1 MATVDRAYKNWPKYD
16 DDLVNKAYVD
26 SSIQTGGDIEGL
38 KEQVDANTKAIG
50 TANTNI
56 INLNLNK
63 LDSDTYNTFISE
75 QYNPLVLKV
84 DGKIESFYQS
94 SDPSINWLTT
104 IEKESHIGDIWYDTT
119 TQKTLV
125 YYKDETS
132 SPVKYNWQW
141 QNVPIDLINTVN
153 GKATI
158 YSGVVP
164 NNYKVGDYWII
175 PLNCYTNTSQIK
187 SQTGEYVEGMQLTLG
202 KYELEVLTVDENA
215 NILTYSI
222 NIPNISNYDISEE
235 ITDENI
241 VVEIISTSAFEL
253 PTDCYGGSICI
264 STSDGSTYD
273 KSHWIKRNNY
283 VPSDKVET
291 LATKESVKTD
301 LLSINTTIEKTTRD
315 LNDSFSMTIQTTT
328 EKIYG
333 DLNDVDIKLEGLDTY
348 SKNKIDDLEKA
359 DNEIYDKYDKQYED
373 LTTQLAVLSDRIT
386 AYIQSTGGNNLIRNS
401 VGFRGTRFWNLVNN
415 NTNMEQEYRTYAG
428 KTVTINFRYKKSTTS
443 NALVVLGYYV
453 GKTFNEAYTIFDSSS
468 EVDDWTEIDFSYT
481 TSVNNPVI
489 RFNSTFT
496 VSQDNDAEAN
506 GASGS
511 KMIFANGLEIT
522 DLMIGYGEK
531 QPWTPYF
538 DEVYGKT
545 YNIDKE
551 GFDIRDSASS
561 QAMHLDTNSIDFKN
575 PNGVVESTFSKTE
588 TKTDNIY
595 INNTINIGNLNII
608 KIDDNNILEY

>member
-50 TANTNI
+50 VANTNI
-56 INLNLNK
+56 TNLNLNK
-63 LDSDTYNTFISE
+63 LDSDTYNTFVNE

-84 DGKIESFYQS
+84 DGKIESFYQDT
-94 SDPSINWLTT
+94 DPSVSWLTT
-104 IEKESHIGDIWYDTT
+104 VEKESHIGDIWYDTT

-141 QNVPIDLINTVN
+141 QNVPIDLLNTVN

-158 YSGVVP
+158 YSGIIP

-175 PLNCYTNTSQIK
+175 PLDCYSNTSNIV
-187 SQTGEYVEGMQLTLG
+187 SQSGEYVVGMKLTLG
-202 KYELEVLTVDENA
+202 QYELEVLTVDSDA
-215 NILTYSI
+215 NILTYTL
-222 NIPNISNYDISEE
+222 NIPETSNYDISEQV
-235 ITDENI
+235 TDDNI
-241 VVEIISTSAFEL
+241 VVQITSTSSFDL

-264 STSDGSTYD
+264 ATSSGNSYNKND
-273 KSHWIKRNNY
+273 WIKRNNY

-291 LATKESVKTD
+291 FATKESVKTD
-301 LLSINTTIEKTTRD
+301 LLLINTTVEKTTKD
-315 LNDSFSMTIQTTT
+315 LNDSFSLQIQTTT

-333 DLNDVDIKLEGLDTY
+333 DLEDTNGKLDDLDDY
-348 SKNKIDDLEKA
+348 SKDKIETLEKS
-359 DNEIYDKYDKQYED
+359 DSDLDDKYDKKYEY
-373 LTTQLAVLSDRIT
+373 LLNQINILSDRIT

-401 VGFRGTRFWNLVNN
+401 VGFRGNRYWDLVGS
-415 NTNMEQEYRTYAG
+415 NTEQSYRTYAG
-428 KTVTINFRYKKSTTS
+428 KRVTINFRYKKSGASTAKIT
-443 NALVVLGYYV
+443 LGYYS
-453 GKTFNEAYTIFDSSS
+453 GSTFNTVYTIYDSIS
-468 EVDDWTEIDFSYT
+468 EVSDWSELDFSYV

-496 VSQDNDAEAN
+496 SLQDNDAEAN

-511 KMIFANGLEIT
+511 KLVFANGLEIT

-545 YNIDKE
+545 YNIDKY
-551 GFDIRDSASS
+551 GFGMEDSASS
-561 QAMHLDTNSIDFKN
+561 QNMHLDTNSLDFKN
-575 PNGVVESTFSKTE
+575 KNGDVESVFSKLE

-595 INNTINIGNLNII
+595 ANNTINIGNLNII